1 MAAVACAC
9 KGAEEG
15 GNAEGG
21 TAGRCLDVTQEFL
34 REGLDVTPEFLREGQ
49 GWRASCGRMGDA
61 DAVVLGHNG
70 RTRYEERHFKRV
82 RCAEGNSAAAAQRP
96 PGTSARGGRR

>member
-1 MAAVACAC
+1 MVAAAACAC

-34 REGLDVTPEFLREGQ
+34 REGQ
-49 GWRASCGRMGDA
+49 GWRASSGRMGDA
-61 DAVVLGHNG
+61 DAVVLGH
-70 RTRYEERHFKRV
+70 K
-82 RCAEGNSAAAAQRP
+82 CQRQD
-96 PGTSARGGRR
+96 AL